1 MKKLNNKGFT
11 LIEVLAVV
19 VIIAVLGLI
28 SVPSILSTINKGKET
43 SYQLLVKDIK
53 IAGQQLFDE
62 LEYANSKLYHYDSNG
77 NTGSEVHME
86 TISDGTS
93 DGVIKRKITINL
105 QSLVSNG
112 TLTGTN
118 NEDNSS
124 ANKNTKVVLNPKN
137 NKDIGT
143 CSITIVKSIDKNDH
157 YATNYQFT
165 SNSSN
170 LDCPTTD
177 EYNKG

>member
-1 MKKLNNKGFT
+1 MKRLNNRGFT

-19 VIIAVLGLI
+19 VIIAVLGFI
-28 SVPSILSTINKGKET
+28 SVPNILSTINKGKET
-43 SYQLLVKDIK
+43 SYQILVKDIK
-53 IAGQQLFDE
+53 IAGQQLFNE
-62 LEYANSKLYHYDSNG
+62 LEYANSKVYHYDLNG
-77 NTGSEVHME
+77 NTGVEVQIE
-86 TISDGTS
+86 TISDGVS
-93 DGVIKRKITINL
+93 DGVVKKGITITL

-112 TLTGTN
+112 TLTGIN

-124 ANKNTKVVLNPKN
+124 VNKNTKVVLNPKN
-137 NKDIGT
+137 NNDIGT
-143 CSITIVKSIDKNDH
+143 CSITIVKSINKNDH

-177 EYNKG
+177 EYNQG